1 MSYLNKHNPQIP
13 TQQHPLD
20 ERQVLN
26 AAGGYVY
33 EISEWDALLRFLVLG
48 TEGGSIYESEN
59 DLTKQNIDNVLKAIK
74 SDGVRVVEMVLDV
87 SDNGKARKN
96 DMALFVLAL
105 CLTHGDADTKR
116 AVERVYNEVARIGT
130 HHLMFCNFI
139 ENMPNRGWGRA
150 VQRIIT
156 NWYTSKDDEALAYQV
171 VKYRNREGFSHQK
184 ALHRCHGG
192 KNTPLYRWLAGR
204 DIGVRDVKRGLGD
217 AEVVTHYEQ
226 ATPLTEPDYG
236 LRFYHYPKILQGFMQ
251 AQELGDAEDDGHNAK
266 RICSL
271 VQDYGLTHE
280 MIPNQFLKS
289 PDVWVAL
296 LEKMPV
302 TATLRNLG
310 RMSALGI
317 LDPFS
322 DNAQVVIDK
331 FTPESVKKAR
341 LHPLT
346 TLIGLKTYESGKGV
360 RGSLTWAANVN
371 ILSHLQDAFYWGF
384 ETIAP
389 TGKKLMLAIDTS
401 GSMFGNWY
409 GGTPFPACPNLDC
422 GEIAAVM
429 AMATA
434 RVEKHHVI
442 CAFDDTFSVLPIT
455 EKTALPDVM
464 RIISNRPHG
473 RTDCALPMVEA
484 LRRGW
489 NAIEGFAIYTDNETW
504 FGSIHP
510 KQALQQYRDQTGVDA
525 RLVSVSMLANDT
537 SIADGSVPWMLDFV
551 GMSTDTPRQVSMY
564 LKCEI

>member
-13 TQQHPLD
+13 TQQEPLD

-33 EISEWDALLRFLVLG
+33 EISEWDALQRFLILG
-48 TEGGSIYESEN
+48 TEGGSIYESES

-74 SDGVRVVEMVLDV
+74 ADGPRVVETVLDV
-87 SDNGKARKN
+87 SDAGKAHKN
-96 DMALFVLAL
+96 DMALFTLAL
-105 CLTHGDADTKR
+105 CLKHGDAETKQ
-116 AVERVYNEVARIGT
+116 AVERVYNRVARTGT

-139 ENMPNRGWGRA
+139 ENMPGRGWGRA
-150 VQRIIT
+150 VQRIVG
-156 NWYTSKDDEALAYQV
+156 NWYTSKDDETLTYQV

-184 ALHRCHGG
+184 ALHRCHRG
-192 KNTPLYRWLAGR
+192 KNTPLYRWLMGR
-204 DIGVRDVKRGLGD
+204 ENGVREIKRGLGD

-226 ATPLTEPDYG
+226 ATPLTESEYG
-236 LRFYHYPKILQGFMQ
+236 IPISVYPKFLQGFMQ
-251 AQELGDAEDDGHNAK
+251 AQELGDVEDDGKNAN

-271 VQDYGLTHE
+271 IADYGLTHE
-280 MIPNQFLKS
+280 MIPNEFLKN

-310 RMSALGI
+310 RMSALG
-317 LDPFS
+317 LLEPFS
-322 DNAQVVIDK
+322 ENLQTVLDR

-341 LHPLT
+341 LHPLA

-360 RGSLTWAANVN
+360 KGSLSWVPNQQ

-384 ETIAP
+384 DAIEP
-389 TGKKLMLAIDTS
+389 CGKKIMLALDTS
-401 GSMFGNWY
+401 GSMFGSWY
-409 GGTPFPACPNLDC
+409 GENPFPACPNLDC

-429 AMATA
+429 AMVTA
-434 RVEKHHVI
+434 RVEKNHVI

-484 LRRGW
+484 LNRGW
-489 NAIEGFAIYTDNETW
+489 HSVEGFAIYTDNETW
-504 FGSIHP
+504 YGRVHP
-510 KQALQQYRDQTGVDA
+510 KQALEQYREKAGVDA

-537 SIADGSVPWMLDFV
+537 TIADGSVPWMLDFV
-551 GMSTDTPRQVSMY
+551 GMSTDTPRQVGMFI
-564 LKCEI
+564 KGEI